1 MIEGNRMLTTS
12 ALRDRLAQ
20 LISEA
25 SDGTV
30 STQEV
35 LTHEH
40 ELSALGIPSLSQL
53 RAIDAIENEFGA
65 TLDLEADD
73 TSYLDSIKGLTAYL
87 VDQGL
92 VLDD

>member
-1 MIEGNRMLTTS
+1 MLTTS

-30 STQEV
+30 TVQEV
-35 LTHEH
+35 LAHEN

-53 RAIDAIENEFGA
+53 RAIDAIENEFGVA
-65 TLDLEADD
+65 LDLEAED
-73 TSYLDSIKGLTAYL
+73 TSYLDSIKGLTGYL
-87 VDQGL
+87 AEQGL
-92 VLDD
+92 SLDG